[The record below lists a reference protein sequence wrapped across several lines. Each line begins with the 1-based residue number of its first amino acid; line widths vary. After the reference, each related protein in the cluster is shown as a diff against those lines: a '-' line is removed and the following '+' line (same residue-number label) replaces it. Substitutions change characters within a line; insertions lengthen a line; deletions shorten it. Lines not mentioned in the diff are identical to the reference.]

1 MRLKLLTNLNT
12 LLLVAVCVAL
22 GATLW
27 WSQKALERPY
37 LLMERY
43 LGLSRQ
49 FQDDVARNIEDYLA
63 SGDALRL
70 SSGGQAIDRLHNELG
85 ELPPALAET
94 LRPSL
99 SSLDEFSKTD
109 LLAAGKLA
117 GDPQA
122 LLLQAERELGASLDQ
137 LSQYASGN
145 VAYLTPLLAASRH
158 LGKLS
163 LARDKLVSS
172 GRSELAADVE
182 REVSNIRLQAE
193 RLDALPLLGVTAS
206 NESSTD
212 DFAAMMGLENTEK
225 TVAEE
230 AGVGLKR
237 EFNSLLTRYPSE
249 LARTREQI
257 RKRADLSAATHL
269 KIAAVQQAIAGL
281 EPVVRAQHG
290 QIQSEVRLIQGVMI
304 GLILLIALLIDT
316 LQRRLAR
323 TLTNLAPALSTWA
336 EGDFSQDIELGKTNR
351 ELHDIQA
358 SLNRLR
364 AYLVDLVGTIRLNAE
379 QVAGSSRTLAELSHD
394 LHSGA
399 EHQAGDTALIR
410 DSLGE
415 LEATIQQVAGDASQA
430 ADASRH
436 AGLAV
441 EHGQKVI
448 GLSLT
453 GLHALVGEVQG
464 NAQMIEHLAEES
476 ATIGGVLTVIRSI
489 ADQTNLLALN
499 AAIEAARAGDHG
511 KGFAVVAAEVR
522 KLAERSQVAA
532 QEIGQVASSSVQLA
546 EQAGRLLNEIVPNI
560 QKTSDLVQEITAASQ
575 EQSGAAGQINIAMG
589 QMNQITQQ
597 NASAS
602 EELAATAEE
611 MNAQAGQLQELI
623 GFFRFEAQ
631 SSSKPQSRANDNY
644 SSPTQPWSRGKS
656 QVDEGQFVSFN

>member
-12 LLLVAVCVAL
+12 LLLVAVCMAL

-43 LGLSRQ
+43 LGLSQQ
-49 FQDDVARNIEDYLA
+49 FQNEVARSVEDYLA

-70 SSGGQAIDRLHNELG
+70 SSAAQGIDNLQKELG

-99 SSLDEFSKTD
+99 STLEAFSKTD

-145 VAYLTPLLAASRH
+145 TAYLTPLLSASQH

-182 REVSNIRLQAE
+182 REVANIRTQAE
-193 RLDALPLLGVTAS
+193 KLDALPLLGVTTSSES
-206 NESSTD
+206 NTD
-212 DFAAMMGLENTEK
+212 DFASMMGLENKEK
-225 TVAEE
+225 TVAED
-230 AGVGLKR
+230 AGVGIKR
-237 EFNSLLTRYPSE
+237 ELNSLLTRYPAE
-249 LARTREQI
+249 LTRTRDQI
-257 RKRADLSAATHL
+257 QRRADLSAATHV
-269 KIAAVQQAIAGL
+269 KIADVQQTIARL

-290 QIQSEVRLIQGVMI
+290 QIQGEVRLMQGVMI

-316 LQRRLAR
+316 LQRKLAR

-336 EGDFSQDIELGKTNR
+336 EGDFSRDIQLGNTNR
-351 ELHDIQA
+351 ELHDIEA

-364 AYLVDLVGTIRLNAE
+364 AYLVDLVGTIRRNAE
-379 QVAGSSRTLAELSHD
+379 QVAGSSRTLADLSND

-410 DSLGE
+410 DSLSE

-453 GLHALVGEVQG
+453 GLHALVDEVQG

-499 AAIEAARAGDHG
+499 AAIEAARAGEMG
-511 KGFAVVAAEVR
+511 RGFAVVAEEVR
-522 KLAERSQVAA
+522 SLAQRTAGATA
-532 QEIGQVASSSVQLA
+532 QIQTLI
-546 EQAGRLLNEIVPNI
+546 AGL
-560 QKTSDLVQEITAASQ
+560 QTAARQSVEGMRAQVEHAEATASQ
-575 EQSGAAGQINIAMG
+575 AQAADGALDKIVGAIQTISDTAIRIADVTAQQSGAV
-589 QMNQITQQ
+589 
-597 NASAS
+597 S
-602 EELAATAEE
+602 EIRDHSERIHQLGGDNLLRIGEGREQGENLLVLGGRLHTAV
-611 MNAQAGQLQELI
+611 QA
-623 GFFRFEAQ
+623 FR
-631 SSSKPQSRANDNY
+631 
-644 SSPTQPWSRGKS
+644 
-656 QVDEGQFVSFN
+656 V

>member
-43 LGLSRQ
+43 LGLSQQ
-49 FQDDVARNIEDYLA
+49 FQNDVVRSVEDYQG

-70 SSGGQAIDRLHNELG
+70 STAAQGIDSLQKELG
-85 ELPPALAET
+85 ELPPALAEA

-99 SSLDEFSKTD
+99 WTLEEFSKTD

-145 VAYLTPLLAASRH
+145 AAYLTPLLTASQH

-182 REVSNIRLQAE
+182 REVTNIRTQAE
-193 RLDALPLLGVTAS
+193 KLDALPLLGVATRGES
-206 NESSTD
+206 NTD
-212 DFAAMMGLENTEK
+212 DFASMMGLENTEK
-225 TVAEE
+225 TVAED

-237 EFNSLLTRYPSE
+237 ELNSLLTRYPAE
-249 LARTREQI
+249 LSRTRDQI
-257 RKRADLSAATHL
+257 QKRADLSAATHL
-269 KIAAVQQAIAGL
+269 KIADVQQAIAGL

-290 QIQSEVRLIQGVMI
+290 QIQGEVRVMQGVMI

-316 LQRRLAR
+316 LQRKLAR

-336 EGDFSQDIELGKTNR
+336 EGDFSRDIQLGSTNR
-351 ELHDIQA
+351 ELHDIEA

-364 AYLVDLVGTIRLNAE
+364 AYLVDLVGTIRRNAE
-379 QVAGSSRTLAELSHD
+379 QVADSSRTLADLSND
-394 LHSGA
+394 LHDGA

-410 DSLGE
+410 DSLSE

-453 GLHALVGEVQG
+453 GLHALVDEVQG

-499 AAIEAARAGDHG
+499 AAIEAARAGEMG
-511 KGFAVVAAEVR
+511 RGFAVVAEEVR
-522 KLAERSQVAA
+522 SLAQRTAGATAEIQTLIAGLQTAARQSVEGMRAQVAHAEATAGQA
-532 QEIGQVASSSVQLA
+532 QAADGALDK
-546 EQAGRLLNEIVPNI
+546 IVGAI
-560 QKTSDLVQEITAASQ
+560 QTISATAVRIADVTAQ
-575 EQSGAAGQINIAMG
+575 QSGAVSEIRDHSERIHQLGGDNLLRIGQGREQGENLLVLG
-589 QMNQITQQ
+589 GR
-597 NASAS
+597 
-602 EELAATAEE
+602 LHTAV
-611 MNAQAGQLQELI
+611 QA
-623 GFFRFEAQ
+623 FR
-631 SSSKPQSRANDNY
+631 
-644 SSPTQPWSRGKS
+644 
-656 QVDEGQFVSFN
+656 V